1 MSARQLMMMVNPT
14 QVQSSR
20 NGTNLA
26 KLWTSLDQTRNSCRM
41 YSKSLF
47 QLVPELQL
55 LKMLH
60 GLQILPQGPFPF
72 CVASGHG
79 SGITRCTW
87 HSQRWHQWQWQWQ
100 QYQHPN
106 RDAVWGKGRLPT
118 LFIYLSLSF
127 TYVDPKTYHCL
138 QPGKKIEKRHID
150 PTNPSLDCCCRC

>member
-127 TYVDPKTYHCL
+127 SIFYLCGSQDLPLPTTR
-138 QPGKKIEKRHID
+138 EK
-150 PTNPSLDCCCRC
+150 N